1 MTRSQTLLAS
11 LIAAGLLTACGGGG
25 AKDLS
30 GGGSDGGG
38 GTTDTST
45 PVLTIS
51 TFACTDAANSV
62 GCTSTLQLPAE
73 KASKIRVNLV
83 DGKGKNL
90 SEQIVVLTTTLGS
103 ISSPQK
109 MTDSLGM
116 VEFELNAPAPNTD
129 QAGTITASYTPSGSS
144 SKPATQ
150 NKNFTFVPGQA
161 SSDNYQLSLKLMACT
176 DIADVSTCTET
187 QQLPS
192 ERPSLAEV
200 QLLSPKGE
208 PVPGVIINAATSKGM
223 INPSSSL
230 LTKTDGKISFLL
242 SSEAGAS
249 QTAGTFTVTTTAPT
263 GSLLTQSKNFEFG
276 ASNLAMTLETDTNSL
291 PAGNVAV
298 LTAKLTLNG
307 SPYTSPVPVT
317 FSSTCV
323 TNQQATIDSPVT
335 SQQGIAS
342 ATYKASGTKG
352 ACRDKDTITATA
364 AGMNPVQVV
373 ITNQSVPVQSI
384 SANKPIPEFIYV
396 RGTGKNETATISFT
410 LKDAQNQ
417 PVAGKKLNFAF
428 ATLTQNNSNFV
439 DYSLAPE
446 QATTDQNGQA
456 TVTVNAG
463 AFPVP
468 VRVVATLD
476 DNANIHTASQQI
488 GVGIGLPD
496 DDSFSFSADKYNIEG
511 WDYDGIE
518 AKITVRLADRFNNP
532 VVDGTKVYFTTEGGS
547 ISGSLAGD
555 DSDVTGTCTSV
566 AGVCTATL
574 ASQDPRPID
583 GRVTVSAYVEGEES
597 FLDYNGNGIFDKAD
611 LTGVPDDKY
620 SWEVP
625 NYVRSY
631 TDIGDPFMDVN
642 VDDTAK
648 TPPTADVDGYRLN
661 IDKLLVD
668 ANGNGKRDLGDAQ
681 YTGLM
686 CSDDTVKRGFCNK
699 TLALLFRNKEF
710 IFTGTG
716 NGAILPI
723 QVLDDKRY
731 DETTGFVVAGTN
743 TWRSDI
749 AVDLRAGSRIIRFLP
764 AHLPKDGSMNPIPET
779 IAGNLGDLTYDLRGA
794 NPIPAGSTTA
804 ITTTNGGAIEA
815 YGDQTLG
822 CNWGYNSPYP
832 STTRPQF
839 MCAVISPEDK
849 PNGKSEGNMKISV
862 TSPKGVSLTSSVKV
876 IDAG

>member
-62 GCTSTLQLPAE
+62 GCTSTVQLPAE
-73 KASKIRVNLV
+73 KASKVQIVLV
-83 DGKGKNL
+83 DGKGKAIANAAVGATTDLGTL
-90 SEQIVVLTTTLGS
+90 SPAKALTN
-103 ISSPQK
+103 SSG
-109 MTDSLGM
+109 TA
-116 VEFELNAPAPNTD
+116 EFLLTAPTANTNG
-129 QAGTITASYTPSGSS
+129 AGTITASYTGTDAKTA
-144 SKPATQ
+144 SKTLSFA
-150 NKNFTFVPGQA
+150 FVPGQT
-161 SSDNYQLSLKLMACT
+161 SSDDYQLSLTLLSCS
-176 DIADVSTCTET
+176 DVSNLSTCSEQ

-192 ERPSLAEV
+192 ERPSLAQV
-200 QLLSPKGE
+200 QLLSPKGD
-208 PVPGVIINAATSKGM
+208 PVSGSIINASTTQGS

-230 LTKTDGKISFLL
+230 LTKSDGKTTFLL
-242 SSEAGAS
+242 SSVAGAA
-249 QTAGTFTVTTTAPT
+249 QTAGTFTVSTTVPT
-263 GSLLTQSKNFEFG
+263 GSLTQSKNFEFG

-373 ITNQSVPVQSI
+373 ITNEAVPVQSI
-384 SANKPIPEFIYV
+384 SANKPTPEFIYV

-417 PVAGKKLNFAF
+417 PVAGKKLNFSF

-463 AFPVP
+463 TFPVP

-511 WDYDGIE
+511 WEYDGVE

-547 ISGSLAGD
+547 ISGSLGGD

-574 ASQDPRPID
+574 ASQDPRPVD

-631 TDIGDPFMDVN
+631 TDIGEPFMDVN

-686 CSDDTVKRGFCNK
+686 CTQDTIDRGFCNK

-716 NGAILPI
+716 TGAILPI

-731 DETTGFVVAGTN
+731 DEATGSIVAGTN

-749 AVDLRAGSRIIRFLP
+749 DVDLRAGTRTIRFLP

-779 IAGNLGDLTYDLRGA
+779 IAGNLGDLTNDLRGA

-804 ITTTNGGAIEA
+804 ITTTNGGTIDAA
-815 YGDQTLG
+815 GSSKGSCSWSYSG
-822 CNWGYNSPYP
+822 PYP
-832 STTRPQF
+832 STTRPEF
-839 MCAVISPEDK
+839 MCAQISPEDK